1 VTATVEG
8 TSGKGLVL
16 TDDFN
21 VSNAIAVGLL
31 DLKDCFDQLRRKV
44 TQRNIK
50 HRRFFIETGDEAS
63 RVISLLF
70 LFVVASAFL
79 FLLFN
84 FTFIDQFKQFRQIP
98 ALNIAKF
105 VTQ

>member
-70 LFVVASAFL
+70 LFVVASEFL
-79 FLLFN
+79 FLI
-84 FTFIDQFKQFRQIP
+84 FIDQFKQFRQIP